1 MTYGHKTG
9 GRQKGSINKITLSI
23 RERLKEMEID
33 PLEGLAEIASQARA
47 DGNLELAY
55 KCYKDLLPYCYAKA
69 EGVIQQVEEIKEET
83 DRNKTA
89 EIMLRLIESVNKS
102 KLDNFSV
109 QEITEAEILQPPTQE
124 ELIEN

>member
-69 EGVIQQVEEIKEET
+69 EGVIQQLDEIKEET
-83 DRNKTA
+83 DCNKTMEFVTNFIA
-89 EIMLRLIESVNKS
+89 KANKD
-102 KLDNFSV
+102 KTA